1 MTLSKHK
8 SRKIVVDEKEYR
20 WSPSQDSGYMVL
32 VVQRISG
39 EGHKLEVV
47 ISDDKN
53 IIVEN
58 GGYSIEI
65 GDKN

>member
-1 MTLSKHK
+1 
-8 SRKIVVDEKEYR
+8 
-20 WSPSQDSGYMVL
+20 MVL